1 MPIAH
6 PIFCMYLT
14 ELNMKLLNVKIKLRK
29 IVITFVETVL
39 LGFLSL
45 VYKDFTSNVTSKLS
59 SGTFSI

>member
-14 ELNMKLLNVKIKLRK
+14 ELNMKLFNVKIKLRK

-39 LGFLSL
+39 SGFLSL
-45 VYKDFTSNVTSKLS
+45 VYKDLHLM
-59 SGTFSI
+59 

>member
-1 MPIAH
+1 
-6 PIFCMYLT
+6 
-14 ELNMKLLNVKIKLRK
+14 MKLFNVKIKLRK

>member
-6 PIFCMYLT
+6 PIFRMYLT
-14 ELNMKLLNVKIKLRK
+14 ELNIKLFNVKIKLRK

-45 VYKDFTSNVTSKLS
+45 VYKDFTSNITSKLS